1 MSVID
6 SSPSNG
12 PWIASA
18 PCSNRWIPGHRRHW
32 AEDGRERRREVAGT
46 ADQLVGRV
54 DFLDADGSWAS
65 RGLRTSRSCRAIGSC
80 LPAWASDSAVSAGEE
95 HESEKDQSNG
105 PGGHFNLARTWTSEL
120 GRGGS
125 WNVTLIVHALVQ
137 DANDIN
143 AVRSGPIKQ
152 DMQAGGI
159 LAIALSYFQAF
170 PTKRW
175 ALGHGCDVLPKLAG
189 VRLCLVESPSIYS
202 VIPDV
207 IKISLSP
214 WGEDEVARH
223 RAVGFRFRLRAMN
236 ASKSNGVDTPLF
248 SPSTRAAR
256 SAFIRASRS
265 SSNRRAARMTSLALL

>member
-1 MSVID
+1 MVPVAPASRSAMSVID

-170 PTKRW
+170 PTKFSSAAW
-175 ALGHGCDVLPKLAG
+175 
-189 VRLCLVESPSIYS
+189 
-202 VIPDV
+202 
-207 IKISLSP
+207 
-214 WGEDEVARH
+214 
-223 RAVGFRFRLRAMN
+223 
-236 ASKSNGVDTPLF
+236 SKCG
-248 SPSTRAAR
+248 SPSTMR
-256 SAFIRASRS
+256 SGVIEKSTRRS
-265 SSNRRAARMTSLALL
+265 GCCSCKP